1 MRSLHRYYE
10 GIRIIEVDE
19 DEGGGGARRGKR
31 RVRGDRQSRAE
42 VGAEVVGGR
51 KEKAKTSGE
60 NMEER
65 GPWAK

>member
-1 MRSLHRYYE
+1 MRE
-10 GIRIIEVDE
+10 GV
-19 DEGGGGARRGKR
+19 GARRGKR
-31 RVRGDRQSRAE
+31 RLRWDRQSRAE